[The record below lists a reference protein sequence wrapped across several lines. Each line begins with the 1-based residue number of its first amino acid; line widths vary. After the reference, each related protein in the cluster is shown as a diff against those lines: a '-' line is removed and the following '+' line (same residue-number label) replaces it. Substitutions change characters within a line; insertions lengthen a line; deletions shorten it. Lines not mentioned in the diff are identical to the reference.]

1 VGYFA
6 STVGLDE
13 NMIKNYVRYQ
23 EQEDLGQAQGPVP
36 IGVEM
41 KKAYP
46 LGEQK
51 PGG

>member
-1 VGYFA
+1 MSPNDKKA
-6 STVGLDE
+6 KS
-13 NMIKNYVRYQ
+13 
-23 EQEDLGQAQGPVP
+23 GPVP